1 MFYLVCK
8 YSNSV
13 AKDKQYKQKT
23 SPKSYKTKNKI
34 LTYPGLA

>member
-23 SPKSYKTKNKI
+23 SPKSYKTKSKI